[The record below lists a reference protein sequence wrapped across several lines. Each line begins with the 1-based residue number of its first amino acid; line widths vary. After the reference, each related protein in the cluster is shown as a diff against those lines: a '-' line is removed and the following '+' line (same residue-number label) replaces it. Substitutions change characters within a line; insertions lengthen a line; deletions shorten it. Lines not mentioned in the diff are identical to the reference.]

1 MGLWK
6 NLSPISRIY
15 YIKSPR
21 LTRISLTAVFS
32 ASQKTALSGD
42 FLYYTVQNEICMVL
56 NKTLLKQQINLQEEI
71 VKLNIDQEYI
81 EKIAREKFMMVKP
94 GEKVFRVIESKQ
106 MK

>member
-1 MGLWK
+1 MPKRKTRLKKHYSKFKILGVLFIIQALFLIFNEVGLKKW
-6 NLSPISRIY
+6 I
-15 YIKSPR
+15 
-21 LTRISLTAVFS
+21 
-32 ASQKTALSGD
+32 
-42 FLYYTVQNEICMVL
+42 EL
-56 NKTLLKQQINLQEEI
+56 NKTKNHLKSDIQTLLTQQINLQEEI